1 MDDAAIELRKGALDT
16 LILKTLSWGP
26 AHGYAISRW
35 IRETTEGTLRI
46 EEGALYPALHRME
59 EKGWIEA
66 EWGLSQTNRRVKSY
80 RLTPEGAKQ
89 LRAEALSWSHFAAA
103 MAKVLEGTRPPEW
116 AVEG

>member
-1 MDDAAIELRKGALDT
+1 MDDAAIELRKGALDV
-16 LILKTLSWGP
+16 LLLKTLSWGP

-35 IRETTEGTLRI
+35 IRETTGGTLKI

-59 EKGWIEA
+59 QKGWIEA

-80 RLTPEGAKQ
+80 RLTVEGGKQ
-89 LRAEALSWSHFAAA
+89 LHSEALSWSHFAAA

-116 AVEG
+116 AMES

>member
-1 MDDAAIELRKGALDT
+1 MAKMDLLQGTLDV

-26 AHGYAISRW
+26 LHGYAVVRW
-35 IRETTEGTLRI
+35 IAQRTEDALRI

-59 EKGWIEA
+59 QKGWIEA